1 MGSKITFSRL
11 KTVFEKSKKWLLT
24 VFKSKFVQTIFVVT
38 LYGLMLDAMLFLLF
52 DYSFNVKKIFG
63 IGLLFWFIRFELV
76 QLIKEVRS

>member
-11 KTVFEKSKKWLLT
+11 KAVFEKPKKWLLAA
-24 VFKSKFVQTIFVVT
+24 FKSKFVQTIFVVA

-52 DYSFNVKKIFG
+52 DYNFNVKKIFG

-76 QLIKEVRS
+76 QLIREVRR